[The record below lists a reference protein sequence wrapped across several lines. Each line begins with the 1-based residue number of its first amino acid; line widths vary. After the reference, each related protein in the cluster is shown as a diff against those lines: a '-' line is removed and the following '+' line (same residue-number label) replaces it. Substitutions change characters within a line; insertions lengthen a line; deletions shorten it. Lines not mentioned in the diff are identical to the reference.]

1 MAGRFF
7 EDNPLRTLIWLA
19 AVSVVVGFVL
29 VTLRID
35 PIEIVQAVIGNFDA
49 ALAAL
54 ADFGHWI
61 VRNLGRYF
69 MVGAVIVVPIWL
81 IWRLTA
87 MRKGR

>member
-7 EDNPLRTLIWLA
+7 DDNPVRTLLWLA

-35 PIEIVQAVIGNFDA
+35 PIEIVEAIIGNFDA
-49 ALAAL
+49 AVAAL
-54 ADFGHWI
+54 VDFGRWI
-61 VRNLGRYF
+61 GRNLGRYF
-69 MVGAVIVVPIWL
+69 LVGAVIVVPVWL
-81 IWRLTA
+81 IWRLTS